1 MLSPSKKIYIAHN
14 VVFDEQT
21 FHFFMGFSI
30 IPTFGSYKKSMS
42 TTQTPNLTVILPQ
55 LNKPRPSIVKKSNLN
70 IEKNSTTTTCK
81 NQFTSCTTNGNSSEP
96 TQTLT
101 IDASK
106 N

>member
-1 MLSPSKKIYIAHN
+1 
-14 VVFDEQT
+14 
-21 FHFFMGFSI
+21 MGFSI

-55 LNKPRPSIVKKSNLN
+55 LNKPRPSIVKKSSLN